1 MEPNT
6 TQPVQLPRWRCHK
19 VVKAALI
26 LGMSP
31 LWIADDGRKFFTLST
46 DAGSVEVPQSYVDKH
61 RPKVGGMFV
70 EYPDGYQSFS
80 PRDAF
85 FEGYAPVGESPLD
98 RMRSVVVGLVGG
110 DGLEGLRALREF
122 TLKDTEAD
130 GELVSYSVALIDLLI
145 ETLPTE

>member
-31 LWIADDGRKFFTLST
+31 LWTADDGRKLFTLST
-46 DAGSVEVPQSYVDKH
+46 DSGSVEVPQSYVDKH

-85 FEGYAPVGESPLD
+85 FEGYAPVGESPFD
-98 RMRSVVVGLVGG
+98 RMRSVIVTMIGG
-110 DGLEGLRALREF
+110 DGLDGLTKARQAIVD
-122 TLKDTEAD
+122 DTEA
-130 GELVSYSVALIDLLI
+130 EAEPKAYALSIVDLLI